1 VASGVFGTVCL
12 SFYDDARGAT
22 FGGVVGEDA
31 TEEIYRDLAGV
42 PVEESGV
49 QNIWGDAC
57 SPVRSVMRR
66 ESSSRSSPA
75 SERIEDLRSG
85 LTWPIWS

>member
-1 VASGVFGTVCL
+1 VARWVFGTVGFRL
-12 SFYDDARGAT
+12 HDDTGGGT
-22 FGGVVGEDA
+22 FGGVVREDA
-31 TEEIYRDLAGV
+31 TEQVYCDLAGV

-49 QNIWGDAC
+49 QNICGDAC

-66 ESSSRSSPA
+66 ERSSRSRPA

-85 LTWPIWS
+85 RT